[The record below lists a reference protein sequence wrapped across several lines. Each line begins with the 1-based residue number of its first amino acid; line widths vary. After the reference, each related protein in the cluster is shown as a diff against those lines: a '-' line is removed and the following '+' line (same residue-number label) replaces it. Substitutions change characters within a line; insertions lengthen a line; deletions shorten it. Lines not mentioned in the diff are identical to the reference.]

1 MLNELQND
9 YNENEDINDIMEYES
24 ENIAI
29 ENSLNNNKNNNIKVF
44 CRFRPPN
51 EIELSH
57 STNNALILVS
67 REKLIFTQE
76 KNLEIKKEYT
86 FDGLFDIKASKELF
100 YKETCKPIISYFLQG
115 YNGSIINFGETGT
128 GKTYIIKEI
137 IPSIISQ
144 IFNYID
150 ESDNEDELFKIEIS
164 SIEIYNEKIND
175 LLDKNNQN
183 LNIIQNEINN
193 LTNISVNSQEQMSSI
208 LNELLSS
215 RNKNELQNHNSK
227 SHFIIIIKLHHY
239 FKQKNSLIFSK
250 LFLTDL
256 QGSECL
262 SKNILEE
269 KNIEE
274 QKLIN
279 KSLIALSIIVNNLS
293 SEQKDNNYIP
303 YRDSKLTH
311 ILRECFGGNCFT
323 NIILTCSKHEK
334 SSVETR
340 NTLMFGEKAK
350 KIVNNPIINVQ
361 NNFNQENKHNL
372 RLSEIKEEENEKI
385 YESFNNNSNEQN
397 IIENETK
404 FLKIEIKQLK
414 DIIEQNK
421 IYIEELN
428 ERNNILELE
437 KKNLNEELEKLILEQ
452 KQEEKKETIN
462 SEYLE
467 NNIDDFHQLLNEKEI
482 NEKKMK
488 EEINRLKLILVK
500 NNKETSDIINKKNDE
515 IMKIKEE
522 QNNQMQTF
530 QELMFC
536 IEQASNQI
544 QTKDKKIEELLN
556 IIKNNENKAE
566 ENRIDNNND
575 EELKRNINILKKEN
589 ENLKKELNKREEL
602 IININKEKNSLLE
615 KKREYDNRIAGMTKL
630 INKMKSELENKNN
643 NKEIEIRKITTENNI
658 QKNKIQSLEN
668 NINTLTKSK
677 NDLEIS
683 ITKLKKE
690 FTEKYNTYKAESESQ
705 IEELQNEIDTKN
717 KISIELHNLK
727 IKYQNLLKTE
737 EQKKLQGQNMIN
749 NLKAEIETIKN
760 ESEKKLEK
768 LESEKTEKEN
778 ILKEKKIIY
787 EKNIKEINSYQNLI
801 SKLKKENASLNNII
815 IDLNTKIEN
824 QDNNKKNNNK
834 IIKNLEDKIHAKE
847 FIANDYKI
855 KYEQIMKE
863 NLMNKNAIKTLE
875 ENNKTLLNNFDI
887 IKAELNKYETDA
899 MNKEEKKE
907 EAIALIKKEYIKEIE
922 KYQEIIKQKD
932 IKINEINNKSINDNI
947 SIEKILSLQKE
958 ISELKVENNQLYLKI
973 KEMEN
978 KEKNDKKEPMVY
990 LINKDIN
997 REKIKNAYSIL
1008 IKENEQ
1014 LKNNIIKLKE
1024 YHH

>member
-1 MLNELQND
+1 M
-9 YNENEDINDIMEYES
+9 
-24 ENIAI
+24 
-29 ENSLNNNKNNNIKVF
+29 
-44 CRFRPPN
+44 
-51 EIELSH
+51 
-57 STNNALILVS
+57 
-67 REKLIFTQE
+67 
-76 KNLEIKKEYT
+76 
-86 FDGLFDIKASKELF
+86 
-100 YKETCKPIISYFLQG
+100 
-115 YNGSIINFGETGT
+115 
-128 GKTYIIKEI
+128 
-137 IPSIISQ
+137 
-144 IFNYID
+144 
-150 ESDNEDELFKIEIS
+150 
-164 SIEIYNEKIND
+164 
-175 LLDKNNQN
+175 
-183 LNIIQNEINN
+183 
-193 LTNISVNSQEQMSSI
+193 
-208 LNELLSS
+208 
-215 RNKNELQNHNSK
+215 
-227 SHFIIIIKLHHY
+227 
-239 FKQKNSLIFSK
+239 
-250 LFLTDL
+250 TDL

-293 SEQKDNNYIP
+293 LEQKDNNYIP
-303 YRDSKLTH
+303 FRDSKLTH

-350 KIVNNPIINVQ
+350 KIVNNPIMNVQ
-361 NNFNQENKHNL
+361 NNFNQENKNNL

-385 YESFNNNSNEQN
+385 YESVNNNSNEQN

-500 NNKETSDIINKKNDE
+500 NNKETSDIINKKNNE

-589 ENLKKELNKREEL
+589 ENLKKELNQREEL

-705 IEELQNEIDTKN
+705 IEELQNEIYTKN

-824 QDNNKKNNNK
+824 QENNKKNNNK

>member
-1 MLNELQND
+1 
-9 YNENEDINDIMEYES
+9 
-24 ENIAI
+24 
-29 ENSLNNNKNNNIKVF
+29 
-44 CRFRPPN
+44 
-51 EIELSH
+51 
-57 STNNALILVS
+57 
-67 REKLIFTQE
+67 
-76 KNLEIKKEYT
+76 
-86 FDGLFDIKASKELF
+86 
-100 YKETCKPIISYFLQG
+100 
-115 YNGSIINFGETGT
+115 
-128 GKTYIIKEI
+128 
-137 IPSIISQ
+137 
-144 IFNYID
+144 
-150 ESDNEDELFKIEIS
+150 
-164 SIEIYNEKIND
+164 
-175 LLDKNNQN
+175 
-183 LNIIQNEINN
+183 
-193 LTNISVNSQEQMSSI
+193 
-208 LNELLSS
+208 
-215 RNKNELQNHNSK
+215 
-227 SHFIIIIKLHHY
+227 
-239 FKQKNSLIFSK
+239 
-250 LFLTDL
+250 
-256 QGSECL
+256 
-262 SKNILEE
+262 
-269 KNIEE
+269 
-274 QKLIN
+274 
-279 KSLIALSIIVNNLS
+279 
-293 SEQKDNNYIP
+293 
-303 YRDSKLTH
+303 
-311 ILRECFGGNCFT
+311 
-323 NIILTCSKHEK
+323 
-334 SSVETR
+334 
-340 NTLMFGEKAK
+340 
-350 KIVNNPIINVQ
+350 
-361 NNFNQENKHNL
+361 
-372 RLSEIKEEENEKI
+372 
-385 YESFNNNSNEQN
+385 
-397 IIENETK
+397 
-404 FLKIEIKQLK
+404 
-414 DIIEQNK
+414 
-421 IYIEELN
+421 
-428 ERNNILELE
+428 
-437 KKNLNEELEKLILEQ
+437 
-452 KQEEKKETIN
+452 
-462 SEYLE
+462 
-467 NNIDDFHQLLNEKEI
+467 
-482 NEKKMK
+482 MK

-500 NNKETSDIINKKNDE
+500 NNKETSDIINKKNNE

-556 IIKNNENKAE
+556 IIKNNENKTE
-566 ENRIDNNND
+566 EKKIDNNN

-589 ENLKKELNKREEL
+589 ENLKKELNQREEL

-643 NKEIEIRKITTENNI
+643 NKEIEIRKMTTENNI

>member
-1 MLNELQND
+1 
-9 YNENEDINDIMEYES
+9 
-24 ENIAI
+24 
-29 ENSLNNNKNNNIKVF
+29 
-44 CRFRPPN
+44 
-51 EIELSH
+51 
-57 STNNALILVS
+57 
-67 REKLIFTQE
+67 
-76 KNLEIKKEYT
+76 
-86 FDGLFDIKASKELF
+86 
-100 YKETCKPIISYFLQG
+100 
-115 YNGSIINFGETGT
+115 
-128 GKTYIIKEI
+128 
-137 IPSIISQ
+137 
-144 IFNYID
+144 
-150 ESDNEDELFKIEIS
+150 
-164 SIEIYNEKIND
+164 
-175 LLDKNNQN
+175 
-183 LNIIQNEINN
+183 
-193 LTNISVNSQEQMSSI
+193 
-208 LNELLSS
+208 
-215 RNKNELQNHNSK
+215 
-227 SHFIIIIKLHHY
+227 
-239 FKQKNSLIFSK
+239 
-250 LFLTDL
+250 
-256 QGSECL
+256 
-262 SKNILEE
+262 
-269 KNIEE
+269 
-274 QKLIN
+274 
-279 KSLIALSIIVNNLS
+279 
-293 SEQKDNNYIP
+293 
-303 YRDSKLTH
+303 
-311 ILRECFGGNCFT
+311 
-323 NIILTCSKHEK
+323 
-334 SSVETR
+334 
-340 NTLMFGEKAK
+340 
-350 KIVNNPIINVQ
+350 
-361 NNFNQENKHNL
+361 
-372 RLSEIKEEENEKI
+372 
-385 YESFNNNSNEQN
+385 
-397 IIENETK
+397 
-404 FLKIEIKQLK
+404 
-414 DIIEQNK
+414 
-421 IYIEELN
+421 
-428 ERNNILELE
+428 
-437 KKNLNEELEKLILEQ
+437 
-452 KQEEKKETIN
+452 
-462 SEYLE
+462 
-467 NNIDDFHQLLNEKEI
+467 
-482 NEKKMK
+482 MK

-500 NNKETSDIINKKNDE
+500 NNKETSDIINKKNNE

-522 QNNQMQTF
+522 QKNQMQTF

-589 ENLKKELNKREEL
+589 ENLKKELNQREEL

-978 KEKNDKKEPMVY
+978 KEKKDKKEPMVY

>member
-1 MLNELQND
+1 
-9 YNENEDINDIMEYES
+9 
-24 ENIAI
+24 
-29 ENSLNNNKNNNIKVF
+29 
-44 CRFRPPN
+44 
-51 EIELSH
+51 
-57 STNNALILVS
+57 
-67 REKLIFTQE
+67 
-76 KNLEIKKEYT
+76 
-86 FDGLFDIKASKELF
+86 
-100 YKETCKPIISYFLQG
+100 
-115 YNGSIINFGETGT
+115 
-128 GKTYIIKEI
+128 
-137 IPSIISQ
+137 
-144 IFNYID
+144 
-150 ESDNEDELFKIEIS
+150 
-164 SIEIYNEKIND
+164 
-175 LLDKNNQN
+175 
-183 LNIIQNEINN
+183 
-193 LTNISVNSQEQMSSI
+193 
-208 LNELLSS
+208 
-215 RNKNELQNHNSK
+215 
-227 SHFIIIIKLHHY
+227 
-239 FKQKNSLIFSK
+239 
-250 LFLTDL
+250 
-256 QGSECL
+256 
-262 SKNILEE
+262 
-269 KNIEE
+269 
-274 QKLIN
+274 
-279 KSLIALSIIVNNLS
+279 
-293 SEQKDNNYIP
+293 
-303 YRDSKLTH
+303 
-311 ILRECFGGNCFT
+311 
-323 NIILTCSKHEK
+323 
-334 SSVETR
+334 
-340 NTLMFGEKAK
+340 
-350 KIVNNPIINVQ
+350 
-361 NNFNQENKHNL
+361 
-372 RLSEIKEEENEKI
+372 
-385 YESFNNNSNEQN
+385 
-397 IIENETK
+397 
-404 FLKIEIKQLK
+404 
-414 DIIEQNK
+414 
-421 IYIEELN
+421 
-428 ERNNILELE
+428 
-437 KKNLNEELEKLILEQ
+437 
-452 KQEEKKETIN
+452 
-462 SEYLE
+462 
-467 NNIDDFHQLLNEKEI
+467 
-482 NEKKMK
+482 MK

-500 NNKETSDIINKKNDE
+500 NNKETSDIINKKNNE

-589 ENLKKELNKREEL
+589 ENLKKELNQREEL

>member
-1 MLNELQND
+1 
-9 YNENEDINDIMEYES
+9 
-24 ENIAI
+24 
-29 ENSLNNNKNNNIKVF
+29 
-44 CRFRPPN
+44 
-51 EIELSH
+51 
-57 STNNALILVS
+57 
-67 REKLIFTQE
+67 
-76 KNLEIKKEYT
+76 
-86 FDGLFDIKASKELF
+86 
-100 YKETCKPIISYFLQG
+100 
-115 YNGSIINFGETGT
+115 
-128 GKTYIIKEI
+128 
-137 IPSIISQ
+137 
-144 IFNYID
+144 
-150 ESDNEDELFKIEIS
+150 
-164 SIEIYNEKIND
+164 
-175 LLDKNNQN
+175 
-183 LNIIQNEINN
+183 
-193 LTNISVNSQEQMSSI
+193 
-208 LNELLSS
+208 
-215 RNKNELQNHNSK
+215 
-227 SHFIIIIKLHHY
+227 
-239 FKQKNSLIFSK
+239 
-250 LFLTDL
+250 
-256 QGSECL
+256 
-262 SKNILEE
+262 
-269 KNIEE
+269 
-274 QKLIN
+274 
-279 KSLIALSIIVNNLS
+279 
-293 SEQKDNNYIP
+293 
-303 YRDSKLTH
+303 
-311 ILRECFGGNCFT
+311 
-323 NIILTCSKHEK
+323 
-334 SSVETR
+334 
-340 NTLMFGEKAK
+340 
-350 KIVNNPIINVQ
+350 
-361 NNFNQENKHNL
+361 
-372 RLSEIKEEENEKI
+372 
-385 YESFNNNSNEQN
+385 
-397 IIENETK
+397 
-404 FLKIEIKQLK
+404 
-414 DIIEQNK
+414 
-421 IYIEELN
+421 
-428 ERNNILELE
+428 
-437 KKNLNEELEKLILEQ
+437 
-452 KQEEKKETIN
+452 
-462 SEYLE
+462 
-467 NNIDDFHQLLNEKEI
+467 
-482 NEKKMK
+482 
-488 EEINRLKLILVK
+488 
-500 NNKETSDIINKKNDE
+500 
-515 IMKIKEE
+515 
-522 QNNQMQTF
+522 MQTF

-544 QTKDKKIEELLN
+544 QAKDKKIEELLN

-683 ITKLKKE
+683 ITKLKKV

>member
-1 MLNELQND
+1 
-9 YNENEDINDIMEYES
+9 
-24 ENIAI
+24 
-29 ENSLNNNKNNNIKVF
+29 
-44 CRFRPPN
+44 
-51 EIELSH
+51 
-57 STNNALILVS
+57 
-67 REKLIFTQE
+67 
-76 KNLEIKKEYT
+76 
-86 FDGLFDIKASKELF
+86 
-100 YKETCKPIISYFLQG
+100 
-115 YNGSIINFGETGT
+115 
-128 GKTYIIKEI
+128 
-137 IPSIISQ
+137 
-144 IFNYID
+144 
-150 ESDNEDELFKIEIS
+150 
-164 SIEIYNEKIND
+164 
-175 LLDKNNQN
+175 
-183 LNIIQNEINN
+183 
-193 LTNISVNSQEQMSSI
+193 
-208 LNELLSS
+208 
-215 RNKNELQNHNSK
+215 
-227 SHFIIIIKLHHY
+227 
-239 FKQKNSLIFSK
+239 
-250 LFLTDL
+250 
-256 QGSECL
+256 
-262 SKNILEE
+262 
-269 KNIEE
+269 
-274 QKLIN
+274 
-279 KSLIALSIIVNNLS
+279 
-293 SEQKDNNYIP
+293 
-303 YRDSKLTH
+303 
-311 ILRECFGGNCFT
+311 
-323 NIILTCSKHEK
+323 
-334 SSVETR
+334 
-340 NTLMFGEKAK
+340 
-350 KIVNNPIINVQ
+350 
-361 NNFNQENKHNL
+361 
-372 RLSEIKEEENEKI
+372 
-385 YESFNNNSNEQN
+385 
-397 IIENETK
+397 
-404 FLKIEIKQLK
+404 
-414 DIIEQNK
+414 
-421 IYIEELN
+421 
-428 ERNNILELE
+428 
-437 KKNLNEELEKLILEQ
+437 
-452 KQEEKKETIN
+452 
-462 SEYLE
+462 
-467 NNIDDFHQLLNEKEI
+467 
-482 NEKKMK
+482 MK

-500 NNKETSDIINKKNDE
+500 NNKETSDIINKKNNE

-589 ENLKKELNKREEL
+589 ENLKKELNQREEL

-978 KEKNDKKEPMVY
+978 KEKNDKNEPMVY

-1024 YHH
+1024 YHL